1 MILLITVSIAC
12 SFSSTT
18 TFPKQ
23 SWTNFQWIL
32 VISTWPPFN
41 FTNKVLISDL
51 SCLIK
56 EQIHSRPK
64 LCRSLRRNRL
74 WFASSI
80 WNKGLRPSSTSWSY
94 KVTKLIHLHQARVT
108 HQQYKKIRLHTLC
121 FILLDKSR
129 HLTSI
134 VSFSK
139 PHSNCKADNIL
150 LVRSVALTWRPLMRF
165 LQTRM
170 SPAVAA
176 VSNVREKHSARRT
189 TTYHCPVTST
199 PGSFALI
206 LFWFDL
212 TQWC

>member
-1 MILLITVSIAC
+1 M
-12 SFSSTT
+12 
-18 TFPKQ
+18 
-23 SWTNFQWIL
+23 
-32 VISTWPPFN
+32 STWPPFN

-80 WNKGLRPSSTSWSY
+80 WNKGLRPSSTSWSC
-94 KVTKLIHLHQARVT
+94 KVTQLFHLHQARVT
-108 HQQYKKIRLHTLC
+108 HQQYKKIRLHTLY
-121 FILLDKSR
+121 FILLDQSR
-129 HLTSI
+129 YLTSI

-150 LVRSVALTWRPLMRF
+150 LVRPVTLTWRPLMRF
-165 LQTRM
+165 LQRRM

-176 VSNVREKHSARRT
+176 VSDVRKRKNYLPLARDLHSR
-189 TTYHCPVTST
+189 
-199 PGSFALI
+199 
-206 LFWFDL
+206 
-212 TQWC
+212 